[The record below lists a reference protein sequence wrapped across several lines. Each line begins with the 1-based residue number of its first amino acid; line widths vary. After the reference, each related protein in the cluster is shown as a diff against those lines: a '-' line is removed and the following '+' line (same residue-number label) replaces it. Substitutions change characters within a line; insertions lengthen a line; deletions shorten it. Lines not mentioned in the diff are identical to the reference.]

1 MVWNWQQKKWP
12 HFTYDTAQLERFE
25 REYAHAVGKLF
36 GIMTHLGKDD
46 KDNIIVH
53 ILSVEG
59 VKTSEIEGAFLNR
72 DSVQSSIRRKL
83 GLTTDNRRVE
93 PAEAGIAEMMIAVY
107 KNYKKPLTHKELHL
121 WNKELTQ
128 GRTDLECN
136 GNYRKHDAPMQVVSG
151 PIGMEKVHFEAPPSK
166 SVFKE
171 MDRFIKWFNSSLDIL
186 PPLTRAAV
194 AHLYSVSIHPYE
206 DGNGRMARA
215 VAEKALSQSLGA
227 PTLSG
232 LSRQIATK
240 KEAYYDALERNNKEL
255 DITDWLV
262 YFAETV
268 IKAKEY
274 TLKSVERVVQKAAFY
289 KEFSNVLN
297 ERQKKVINKLYEA
310 EPEGFKG
317 GLSAKNYISIT
328 KSSRA
333 TATRDL
339 KHLVDLNV
347 LRKSGTRRFTRYSL
361 AKNDYLPNFHISL

>member
-1 MVWNWQQKKWP
+1 MAWNWQQKNWP
-12 HFTYDTAQLERFE
+12 NFTYDASQLERFE
-25 REYAHAVGKLF
+25 REYAHTAGKLF
-36 GIMTHLGKDD
+36 GAMTHLGKDD
-46 KDNIIVH
+46 RDNITVH
-53 ILSVEG
+53 ILSIEG
-59 VKTSEIEGAFLNR
+59 LKTSEIEGEFLDR
-72 DSVQSSIRRKL
+72 DSLQSSIRRKL
-83 GLTTDNRRVE
+83 GLSTDNRRVK

-107 KNYKKPLTHKELHL
+107 KNYKKPLSHKELHL
-121 WNKELTQ
+121 WNKKLTL
-128 GRTDLECN
+128 GRTDLEFR
-136 GNYRKHDAPMQVVSG
+136 GNYRKHNDPMQVVSG

-186 PPLTRAAV
+186 PPLTRAGI

-215 VAEKALSQSLGA
+215 VAEKALSQSLKA

-232 LSRQIATK
+232 LSRQISSK
-240 KEAYYDALERNNKEL
+240 KGAYYNALERNNKEL

-274 TLKSVERVVQKAAFY
+274 TLRSVERVVQKAAFY

-317 GLSAKNYISIT
+317 GLSAKNYISMT

-339 KHLVDLNV
+339 NHLVKLGI
-347 LRKSGTRRFTRYSL
+347 LQKSGTLRFTRYVL
-361 AKNDYLPNFHISL
+361 QDN